1 MLSTDRVFT
10 DPSPLALALASLP
23 LSTSERAEVVA
34 FVKVFEPND
43 GLRAVFVRDLVST
56 LSTHRPES
64 MHVYEQLSKVF
75 PARNPFAFMPL
86 SELMVR
92 LVCGAKI
99 LSPEKPLWDAIHELL
114 RLSTSNVFENPAM
127 QIARRAAGNSLRMFL
142 ELTMTGEDR
151 FGNYIKR
158 REVRSASPNHIEI
171 YAEGG
176 YARFDKIMNA
186 PYAESLFA
194 NFNVDGRLELEELG
208 PRESISTFTWR

>member
-1 MLSTDRVFT
+1 MLSAQT
-10 DPSPLALALASLP
+10 PSADSNPLALALASLP
-23 LSTSERAEVVA
+23 LSTSERAEVIA

-56 LSTHRPES
+56 LATHRPAS
-64 MHVYEQLSKVF
+64 MHMYENLSKIF

-99 LSPEKPLWDAIHELL
+99 LSPEKPLWDAIHTLL
-114 RLSTSNVFENPAM
+114 RLATSNVFENPAM
-127 QIARRAAGNSLRMFL
+127 QIARRAAGDSLRMFL

-158 REVRSASPNHIEI
+158 REVRSAGPNHIEI

-176 YARFDKIMNA
+176 YAHFDKIMNL

-194 NFNVDGRLELEELG
+194 NFKVDGRLELEEVG